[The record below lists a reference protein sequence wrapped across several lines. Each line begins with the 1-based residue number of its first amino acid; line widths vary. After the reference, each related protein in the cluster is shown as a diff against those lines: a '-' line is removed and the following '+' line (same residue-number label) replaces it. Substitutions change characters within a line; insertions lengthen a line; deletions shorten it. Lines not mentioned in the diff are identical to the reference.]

1 MMSLSFNNNTMGDTS
16 GAGTSGAHELTLAF
30 CWV

>member
-1 MMSLSFNNNTMGDTS
+1 MMFMSFNSNTMGDTS